1 MNKRKRALVLCLAG
15 LVSGP
20 CWSEDL
26 LGIYREALGSD
37 AQFSAA
43 RSRAE
48 AGREFAVQ
56 GRAGLLPNIG
66 ASGDT
71 TFNNVDVEGQSSRN
85 FNSNA
90 WGVQLTQPLYRRQNV
105 VESRQGTLRSQ
116 RAEIE
121 LALARQDLILR
132 VSDAYFRV
140 LNAQDAL
147 QAVTTLRTAS

>member
-1 MNKRKRALVLCLAG
+1 MHVIRMNKRKRALVLCLVG

-71 TFNNVDVEGQSSRN
+71 TFNNVDVEGQSSKANRAATSTATPGAC
-85 FNSNA
+85 NSPNRCTA
-90 WGVQLTQPLYRRQNV
+90 
-105 VESRQGTLRSQ
+105 
-116 RAEIE
+116 
-121 LALARQDLILR
+121 AR
-132 VSDAYFRV
+132 
-140 LNAQDAL
+140 
-147 QAVTTLRTAS
+147 T